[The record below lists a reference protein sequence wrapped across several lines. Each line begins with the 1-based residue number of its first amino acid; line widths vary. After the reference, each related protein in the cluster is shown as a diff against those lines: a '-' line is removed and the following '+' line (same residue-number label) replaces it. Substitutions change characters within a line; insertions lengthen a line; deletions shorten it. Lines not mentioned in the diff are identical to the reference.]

1 VSLTAARVKDHS
13 QGCQIGSFIAKF
25 QKCGFLGGF
34 ACKNAVLHVR
44 HSFARFC
51 FFMVLAEKKT
61 FWSFLKTF
69 GIFSTGLAFVD
80 IL

>member
-1 VSLTAARVKDHS
+1 MLFCMYV
-13 QGCQIGSFIAKF
+13 I
-25 QKCGFLGGF
+25 
-34 ACKNAVLHVR
+34 VLHV
-44 HSFARFC
+44 SV